1 MYVDPFVMG
10 VISTVIVELLA
21 LVLIIFYYAFKHK

>member
-1 MYVDPFVMG
+1 MYVDPFIMG
-10 VISTVIVELLA
+10 AISIVIVELLA

>member
-10 VISTVIVELLA
+10 AVSIVIVELLA

>member
-10 VISTVIVELLA
+10 VISIVIVELLA
-21 LVLIIFYYAFKHK
+21 PVLIIFYYAFKHK

>member
-1 MYVDPFVMG
+1 MYVNPFVMG

-21 LVLIIFYYAFKHK
+21 FLLIIFYFAFKYK

>member
-10 VISTVIVELLA
+10 AISIVIVELLA
-21 LVLIIFYYAFKHK
+21 LMVIIFYYAFKHK

>member
-1 MYVDPFVMG
+1 MYVDSFVVG
-10 VISTVIVELLA
+10 AISTVIVELLA

>member
-10 VISTVIVELLA
+10 AISIVIVELLV
-21 LVLIIFYYAFKHK
+21 LVLIIFYCAFKHK

>member
-10 VISTVIVELLA
+10 AISIVIVELL
-21 LVLIIFYYAFKHK
+21 VFILIIFYFAFKHK

>member
-10 VISTVIVELLA
+10 VISTVIVELL
-21 LVLIIFYYAFKHK
+21 VFILIIFYFAFKYK

>member
-10 VISTVIVELLA
+10 AISIVIVELLA
-21 LVLIIFYYAFKHK
+21 LVLIMFYYAFKHK

>member
-10 VISTVIVELLA
+10 VISIVIVELLA
-21 LVLIIFYYAFKHK
+21 LVLIIFYFAFKHK

>member
-10 VISTVIVELLA
+10 VISIVIVELLA

>member
-1 MYVDPFVMG
+1 MYVNPFVMG

-21 LVLIIFYYAFKHK
+21 FILIIFYCAFKHK

>member
-21 LVLIIFYYAFKHK
+21 LVLIIFYFAFKHK

>member
-10 VISTVIVELLA
+10 VISIVIVELLA
-21 LVLIIFYYAFKHK
+21 LVLIIFHYAFKHK

>member
-10 VISTVIVELLA
+10 VISTVIVELL
-21 LVLIIFYYAFKHK
+21 VFMLIIFYFSFKRK

>member
-1 MYVDPFVMG
+1 MYVDPFVTG
-10 VISTVIVELLA
+10 AISIVIVELLA

>member
-1 MYVDPFVMG
+1 MYVDPFIVG
-10 VISTVIVELLA
+10 AISTVIVELLA

>member
-10 VISTVIVELLA
+10 AISIVIVELLA

>member
-10 VISTVIVELLA
+10 VISTVIVELF
-21 LVLIIFYYAFKHK
+21 VFMLIIFYFAFKHK

>member
-10 VISTVIVELLA
+10 AISIVIVELLA
-21 LVLIIFYYAFKHK
+21 LVLIIFYFAFKHK

>member
-10 VISTVIVELLA
+10 TISIVIVELLA

>member
-1 MYVDPFVMG
+1 MYVNPFVMG

>member
-10 VISTVIVELLA
+10 AISIVIVELLA
-21 LVLIIFYYAFKHK
+21 LVLIIFYYAFKHR